1 MSFHALGNFVPL
13 LVYTRKFIFQKMR
26 RNFVLQGLH
35 ITGEYNCFESFV
47 NGNKGLRE
55 ILRLGVVL
63 FMRIFREKDS
73 FTGIVERKS

>member
-26 RNFVLQGLH
+26 RNFVLQGLY
-35 ITGEYNCFESFV
+35 ITEEYNSFESF
-47 NGNKGLRE
+47 NGNKRLRE